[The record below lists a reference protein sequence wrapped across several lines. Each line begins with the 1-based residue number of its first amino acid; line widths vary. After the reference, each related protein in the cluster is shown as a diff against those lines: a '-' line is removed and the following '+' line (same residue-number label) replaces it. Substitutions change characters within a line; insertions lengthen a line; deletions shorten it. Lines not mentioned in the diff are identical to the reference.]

1 MNKIKF
7 NYFFF
12 IWAIVLPVGVIT
24 LAIPLF
30 WPLID
35 NPYGNIILSP
45 FWTIVGMYIW
55 GFAFSWA
62 IAAYMA
68 LPWLA
73 GIREDGVTFHRLF
86 RRKLEV
92 NLQEV
97 KEVEIISKKLPVESN
112 PWGVGNVIFRK
123 ANGDYILVAGISNSS
138 LKLIKDL
145 AENNGIAVYE
155 VNRQLTQEEKHK
167 ID

>member
-1 MNKIKF
+1 M
-7 NYFFF
+7 
-12 IWAIVLPVGVIT
+12 AL
-24 LAIPLF
+24 
-30 WPLID
+30 
-35 NPYGNIILSP
+35 PYGLFIASTPYYFSWP
-45 FWTIVGMYIW
+45 FGSFWQEFFAITIVMI
-55 GFAFSWA
+55 FLFSLL
-62 IAAYMA
+62 IAYMA
-68 LPWLA
+68 IPWLA
-73 GIREDGVTFHRLF
+73 VISKDRLTFHRLF

-92 NLQEV
+92 NLKEV

-145 AENNGIAVYE
+145 AENNGITVYG

>member
-1 MNKIKF
+1 MERIKL

-12 IWAIVLPVGVIT
+12 IW
-24 LAIPLF
+24 
-30 WPLID
+30 
-35 NPYGNIILSP
+35 
-45 FWTIVGMYIW
+45 TIVMPLTMATVAVIIYWPWLHLRYVLIIAPMW
-55 GFAFSWA
+55 FHITAFYVFGFLFFDG

-73 GIREDGVTFHRLF
+73 VMREDRVTFHRLF
-86 RRKLEV
+86 RRKLEI
-92 NLQEV
+92 NLNEV

-123 ANGDYILVAGISNSS
+123 SDREYILVAGTSNSS
-138 LKLIKDL
+138 LKLIKDI
-145 AENNGIAVYE
+145 AERRGINVYE